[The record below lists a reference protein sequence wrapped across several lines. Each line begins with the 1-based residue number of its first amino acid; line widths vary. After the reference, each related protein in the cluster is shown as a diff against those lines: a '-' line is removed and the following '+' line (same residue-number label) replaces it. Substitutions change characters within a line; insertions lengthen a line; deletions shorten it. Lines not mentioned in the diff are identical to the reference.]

1 MIPGC
6 ESEQAVVVRVALRR
20 SEVGTGRQDLPEVL
34 FQTYA
39 QSIYLFAL
47 RRVGAPEVAED
58 IAAEVFLEA
67 TLRWKAS
74 DVRDPLPW
82 LYGVARRKTA
92 DHLRVAAR
100 RPAEALTEQVPASS
114 GGPHEALELQ
124 ELRRMVEALPPEQR
138 EALLL
143 HYLEGLTA
151 EQIGIVMGRTRAA
164 VNSLLQRAR
173 HSLRMKSEE
182 KSE

>member
-47 RRVGAPEVAED
+47 RRV
-58 IAAEVFLEA
+58 EA